1 MGRMIH
7 FIPESPATATQVP
20 GPYAEAVARLA
31 SIRQALACIEQVSGK
46 PVSHRDS
53 EARLAL
59 GFPGASPPAQ
69 RCFDTRS
76 ARVAS
81 AAAAGLEAIA
91 RQQDSGN
98 PPHPAALAAL
108 ERELGAGLCEIDQL
122 FSL

>member
-1 MGRMIH
+1 MIH
-7 FIPESPATATQVP
+7 FLPDSQARELPA
-20 GPYAEAVARLA
+20 PYAEAVARLA
-31 SIRQALACIEQVSGK
+31 SIHHALACVEQVAGK
-46 PVSHRDS
+46 DASHRDS

-59 GFPGASPPAQ
+59 GWAAASPPAQ

-91 RQQDSGN
+91 RQQEGGIVAN
-98 PPHPAALAAL
+98 PAAIERL
-108 ERELGAGLCEIDQL
+108 ERELAAGLDTIDQL